1 MTSGFNLEQ
10 GTYQLKAYFT
20 VVLNDTIISDTLTTS
35 IVINPA
41 MSIRIQPESGET
53 VNCLVGGFILNPTV
67 TIYNTGNMDLSNVE
81 LILQIDTGEI
91 VTSMYDLLKETYTGT
106 ILAGDSISYLFT
118 NSYTVPR
125 MARFYLRVI
134 AYIPCDSSMLNTT
147 TAITECGDIDDLA
160 VREVVNP
167 PADQQDIVG
176 STEQIIV
183 SIENTSDN
191 RRFSNVIIVA
201 LIEDENGEMIYSR
214 MGNISVIDP
223 STIEQFTFSE
233 PYTVPDKSEY
243 YIRVYLANVDNYTDN
258 DTLTIRRE
266 TNSVGI
272 ASTGA
277 TNAFRLGQNIPN
289 PANNSTR
296 IDYSVPEAGE
306 VVFHVHSITG
316 QLLYS
321 KTIEASRGTNSIEL
335 NTSTFAA
342 GVYFYSMEYKGQ
354 RLVRQLIISN

>member
-1 MTSGFNLEQ
+1 
-10 GTYQLKAYFT
+10 
-20 VVLNDTIISDTLTTS
+20 
-35 IVINPA
+35 
-41 MSIRIQPESGET
+41 
-53 VNCLVGGFILNPTV
+53 
-67 TIYNTGNMDLSNVE
+67 
-81 LILQIDTGEI
+81 
-91 VTSMYDLLKETYTGT
+91 MYDLLKETYTGT
-106 ILAGDSISYLFT
+106 ILAGDSISYSFT

-125 MARFYLRVI
+125 MARFYLRAI

-160 VREVVNP
+160 VTEVINP
-167 PADQQDIVG
+167 PTNQQDIVG

-191 RRFSNVIIVA
+191 RRFSNVIVVA

-214 MGNISVIDP
+214 MGNISVIEP

-233 PYTVPDKSEY
+233 PYTIPDKSEY
-243 YIRVYLANVDNYTDN
+243 YIRIYLANVDNYTDN
-258 DTLTIRRE
+258 DTLLIRRE

-272 ASTGA
+272 APTGA
-277 TNAFRLGQNIPN
+277 TNAFTLGQNIPN
-289 PANNSTR
+289 PATNSTR

-306 VVFHVHSITG
+306 VLFHVHSITG

-321 KTIEASRGTNSIEL
+321 QTIKATRGTNNIEL

-342 GVYFYSMEYKGQ
+342 GVYFYSMEYKGR
-354 RLVRQLIISN
+354 RLIRQLIINN